1 MNIGIIGTGNM
12 GAALGRLWAARGHTI
27 RLSFARDEAKLRAR
41 ANSIG
46 ATACEVRAAVE
57 NSDALLLSVPW
68 SAVPEALKQA
78 GDLSGKL
85 LITCC
90 TPLNADMSGL
100 TLGLSDSGAET
111 IQRLAP
117 EARVVEAF
125 NSVFATIF
133 ESGDTSF
140 GDRQATVFICGDEAP
155 AKEIVT
161 QLIEEI
167 GCESVDAGPLSS
179 ARYLEPMGALMVRFA
194 FLLDQ
199 GTELNLSLLR
209 R

>member
-12 GAALGRLWAARGHTI
+12 GTALGRLWAAQGHQVF
-27 RLSFARDEAKLRAR
+27 LSFSRDEGKLRDKAT
-41 ANSIG
+41 AIG
-46 ATACEVRAAVE
+46 AQWGSVSEAVE
-57 NSDALLLSVPW
+57 NCEALLLGVPW
-68 SAVPEALKQA
+68 SAVPEALEQA

-90 TPLNADMSGL
+90 TPLNADMSDL
-100 TLGLSDSGAET
+100 TLGLNDSGAET

-117 EARVVEAF
+117 DARVVEAF

-133 ESGDTSF
+133 ESGETSF
-140 GDRQATVFICGDEAP
+140 GDRQATVFICGDDAP
-155 AKEIVT
+155 AKEIVA

-199 GTELNLSLLR
+199 GTNLNLSLLR